1 MLWKRYSR
9 NGFFGFSVLLLFFG
23 IGISGVFFYVLRIS
37 DYTLADSDHKV
48 SISETGNIGDFVGG
62 VVGTIF
68 SLASLILLIVTLN
81 DQAHQYKT
89 DRFGQTFYE
98 MLHIHNDNVTSMRL
112 INADNTVGRE
122 VFTKLVADY
131 EIIFDMVQGCFN
143 NIRNL
148 VPASSKSEDEKLVR
162 MKEYLS
168 DQDKAIRLNM
178 RIAYG
183 LFFYGSD
190 KFLLKSKLVE
200 ENEIL
205 EHVKQLLVL
214 GNNGVRP
221 HNVLLGH
228 YYRHMYQML
237 KLVANAD
244 FLNENEKYGYAK
256 QLRAQLND
264 DEQVLLYYN
273 SLSDIG
279 KEWIEKL
286 AQKRRTKM
294 CLMARFRMIKN
305 IPYYKDIKGIQP
317 QELFKS
323 EIEIYKTQNEDFFEV
338 ERV

>member
-1 MLWKRYSR
+1 MLRKYRR
-9 NGFFGFSVLLLFFG
+9 RGFYWLSVFLLLFG
-23 IGISGVFFYVLRIS
+23 IGISGVFHNVLRIS
-37 DYTLADSDHKV
+37 NYTLADSEHKV

-62 VVGTIF
+62 VVGTVF
-68 SLASLILLIVTLN
+68 SLASLFLLILTLK

-98 MLHIHNDNVTSMRL
+98 MLHIHNDNVTLMRL
-112 INADNTVGRE
+112 NGVDTTTGRE
-122 VFTKLVADY
+122 VFTELVADY
-131 EIIFDMVQGCFN
+131 EIIFDMVQGCFD

-148 VPASSKSEDEKLVR
+148 VPISAKSEEEKLAR

-190 KFLLKSKLVE
+190 KFLLKSKIVE
-200 ENEIL
+200 ENAIL

-214 GNNGVRP
+214 GNNGVRS

-244 FLNENEKYGYAK
+244 FLDENEKYGYAK

-286 AQKRRTKM
+286 AQKKRTKM

-317 QELFKS
+317 QELFKL
-323 EIEIYKTQNEDFFEV
+323 EIEIYKAHNESFFEV